1 MIELSP
7 LYAEASGKIQ
17 FWRNKYTRNEY
28 PHKIVI
34 NMMYRAYATQ
44 FVYQAFQNNG
54 LPPFDDF
61 NEAASYVIRFYGET
75 AISKVHA
82 NLLDWMRFK
91 PNELVGTVTT
101 SSYEN
106 LATLAENNSSKLE
119 ELEFSYIF
127 NTMSD
132 MCVLYFIAF
141 RLCGDSQ
148 EEAIQK
154 MTNYQ
159 VEIDEELTY
168 AQLKT
173 AFTQLN
179 NFLPA
184 FLQRNYH
191 PF

>member
-1 MIELSP
+1 MRLLKNLLIRLHLTS
-7 LYAEASGKIQ
+7 
-17 FWRNKYTRNEY
+17 R
-28 PHKIVI
+28 
-34 NMMYRAYATQ
+34 
-44 FVYQAFQNNG
+44 
-54 LPPFDDF
+54 
-61 NEAASYVIRFYGET
+61 IRFYGET

-82 NLLDWMRFK
+82 NLLDRMRFK

-106 LATLAENNSSKLE
+106 LATHAENNSSKLE

-184 FLQRNYH
+184 FIQRNYH